1 MKLVLNIIAI
11 ITNIIYSLIMLF
23 SAFFLSASLFGVEP
37 TSGEVTAS
45 YLITLTA
52 IAIIILSCF
61 IPKYKYAQV
70 VVLGLVTIFSIY
82 YLILLGSSDYPA
94 ILGVYLI
101 INIPII
107 TYRFLKL

>member
-1 MKLVLNIIAI
+1 M
-11 ITNIIYSLIMLF
+11 
-23 SAFFLSASLFGVEP
+23 
-37 TSGEVTAS
+37 AS

-82 YLILLGSSDYPA
+82 YLILFGSSDYPA